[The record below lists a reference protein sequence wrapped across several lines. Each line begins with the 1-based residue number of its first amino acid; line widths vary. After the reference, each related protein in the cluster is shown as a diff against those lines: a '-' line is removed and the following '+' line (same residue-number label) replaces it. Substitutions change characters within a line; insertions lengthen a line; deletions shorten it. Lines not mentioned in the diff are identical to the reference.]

1 MIDPNKIVI
10 MRDGGTAD
18 MGSLAFNPTDTEA
31 QFFIEDGSAFAP
43 VFIRVHFAGGT
54 GTADV
59 RLNVDSRNESQF
71 DTVLFTFNERGIA
84 STGLAADIN
93 YRLPEE
99 QLVHWLFQ
107 PGDKMTLTWTNPDTG
122 NMSWGAEVGLI
133 RMSDIAVG

>member
-18 MGSLAFNPTDTEA
+18 MGDLSFNPTTTRA
-31 QFFIEDGSAFAP
+31 QFWVKDGSAFAP
-43 VFIRVHFAGGT
+43 VFIRVHFASGS

-71 DTVLFTFNERGIA
+71 DVVLFTFNERGIA

-107 PGDKMTLTWTNPDTG
+107 SGDKMTLTWTNPDTG